1 MAGSQRSGDFG
12 ESAPVANHCFDPQ
25 EFQMLTAPSFSL
37 FRHRLSP
44 MRSLV
49 MAFAFIGFTAAMTP
63 MVHADETVG
72 ADAAEV
78 DHDHGDSHD
87 GDLHSD
93 AEHSDAEHSGDSH
106 GGHSDEAGVPPL
118 LQVDLGSAICNLAIF
133 LTVLAILSKFVWPV
147 ILDGLKAREQKIHGD
162 LVAAEK
168 ANAEAKLL
176 LQDYQVQ
183 LDEASTKVQTMLADA
198 RKDAEANGQKIISE
212 SKAEAERQTQRALA
226 DIETAKKVALAD
238 LAGQTSDM
246 AMAVAGQVVGREL
259 NAEDHSELIRQ
270 ALDRLPSNN

>member
-1 MAGSQRSGDFG
+1 
-12 ESAPVANHCFDPQ
+12 
-25 EFQMLTAPSFSL
+25 
-37 FRHRLSP
+37 
-44 MRSLV
+44 MRSLL
-49 MAFAFIGFTAAMTP
+49 MAFAFISFAAAINPTVRADDSVSVETA
-63 MVHADETVG
+63 G
-72 ADAAEV
+72 A

-87 GDLHSD
+87 AGAHEGMSHEGESHGDASHGD
-93 AEHSDAEHSGDSH
+93 ASHGGDSH

-162 LVAAEK
+162 LAAAEQ
-168 ANAEAKLL
+168 ANAEAKSL

-183 LDEASTKVQTMLADA
+183 LDEASSKVQTMLADA

-212 SKAEAERQTQRALA
+212 SKAEAERQTERALA

-259 NAEDHSELIRQ
+259 NPEDHSELIRQ
-270 ALDRLPSNN
+270 SLERLPSNN

>member
-49 MAFAFIGFTAAMTP
+49 MAFAFIGFAAAMTP

-78 DHDHGDSHD
+78 DHDH
-87 GDLHSD
+87 
-93 AEHSDAEHSGDSH
+93 GDSH

-270 ALDRLPSNN
+270 TLDRLPSNN